1 MQSRLASPISRGAH
15 EQLTSIMAS
24 RNTSNDSNQQIGGA
38 CNLSST
44 NELKGAKTI
53 ENSTKRRQTSIRN
66 FFGNAATTTTK
77 KTISLQDNSKKD
89 KTLGFCPLTPPTPIS
104 PQTPLTPPTEQ
115 APAVAFATPPS
126 PVGADSVALIFK
138 KAKRDATPT
147 KAQTDTPSASHN
159 NEKQKKALEQTYL
172 DLGQKSFAKRT
183 ICKTCGMLYVHGLN
197 EDSQQH
203 SRICMD
209 YMKGIP
215 FTIPQARVVSSDLK
229 GSIVEVSRDYT
240 I

>member
-1 MQSRLASPISRGAH
+1 
-15 EQLTSIMAS
+15 MAS

-38 CNLSST
+38 CNSSST
-44 NELKGAKTI
+44 TELKGAKAT

-66 FFGNAATTTTK
+66 FFGNAATITK
-77 KTISLQDNSKKD
+77 KTISFQDNSKKD
-89 KTLGFCPLTPPTPIS
+89 KTPGFRPLTPPTPIS

-126 PVGADSVALIFK
+126 PVGADSVALVFK

-147 KAQTDTPSASHN
+147 KAQTDTPNTSHIDG
-159 NEKQKKALEQTYL
+159 KQKKALEQTYL

-209 YMKGIP
+209 YVKGIP

-229 GSIVEVSRDYT
+229 GSIVEVSRDNN